1 MYCKFIV
8 NVLVKRHRADSYADR
23 KGGGKGGGGVAGEG
37 REDAVASEG
46 NNDLAA
52 VFAKVCAAPTISRA
66 YRSHARTHTHKH
78 TRARTHTLM
87 SEQYTNTQTHRH
99 THTHTLMS
107 GHFML
112 FLCV

>member
-23 KGGGKGGGGVAGEG
+23 KGGGKGGGGVAGKG

-52 VFAKVCAAPTISRA
+52 VFAKVCAAPPRSLEHTDRTLA
-66 YRSHARTHTHKH
+66 RSHAH
-78 TRARTHTLM
+78 
-87 SEQYTNTQTHRH
+87 TQTHTCAH
-99 THTHTLMS
+99 THTDE
-107 GHFML
+107 
-112 FLCV
+112 